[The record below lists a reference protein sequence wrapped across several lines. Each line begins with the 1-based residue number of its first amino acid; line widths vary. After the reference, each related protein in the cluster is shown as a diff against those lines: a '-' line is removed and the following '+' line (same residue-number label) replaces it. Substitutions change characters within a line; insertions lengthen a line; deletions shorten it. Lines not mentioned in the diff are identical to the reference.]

1 MTFSWLSAL
10 HLPSE
15 YNVHPSFLK
24 VHFSAGQTWPYYN
37 VYMSDADNPNPV
49 SAVRPRRQ
57 PDSRDMT
64 LTSRDDHTNYH
75 DDLLN
80 NGFPDRAQGCQGSS
94 RLEGSV
100 LLVRTLCSLQSIYV
114 STRILNFVF
123 TFPGRRSP
131 FVFMPWLAD
140 AVGILGC
147 RLLIPLNV
155 CRKDKLYLPW
165 ECENERHAYEK

>member
-1 MTFSWLSAL
+1 
-10 HLPSE
+10 
-15 YNVHPSFLK
+15 
-24 VHFSAGQTWPYYN
+24 
-37 VYMSDADNPNPV
+37 MSDADNPNPV

-123 TFPGRRSP
+123 TFPGRRGWDPGLQTTHPTQCLPQRQVISP
-131 FVFMPWLAD
+131 LGVREREARIREVS
-140 AVGILGC
+140 VGLQC
-147 RLLIPLNV
+147 CMVRTN
-155 CRKDKLYLPW
+155 C
-165 ECENERHAYEK
+165 